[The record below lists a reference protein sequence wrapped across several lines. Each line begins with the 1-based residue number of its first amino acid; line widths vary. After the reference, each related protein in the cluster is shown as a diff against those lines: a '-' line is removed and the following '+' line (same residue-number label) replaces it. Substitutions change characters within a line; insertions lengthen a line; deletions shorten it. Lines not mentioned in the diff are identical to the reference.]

1 MKKSTTWRRVREFW
15 HQYWHWLLKIESNPN
30 KKLNLRGRSLEHT
43 TLPLPLVPRS
53 TDWANW
59 AFDTKVQQVNIFY
72 VMNVCKLLK
81 KRK

>member
-1 MKKSTTWRRVREFW
+1 MNIRK
-15 HQYWHWLLKIESNPN
+15 YLKIESNAN
-30 KKLNLRGRSLEHT
+30 KKWHLLGMSLEHT

-53 TDWANW
+53 IDWANW

-72 VMNVCKLLK
+72 VMNVLKLLK